1 MVESV
6 NLTGELDAMRS
17 VGEALAGLDEES
29 RTRVLRWA
37 VDIYGVSVN
46 FGKGKSKGSSDGQG
60 QSGAEEQRDDV
71 VADDFESAAELL
83 AMASPSTD
91 VERVL
96 VVGYWFQQLQGQ
108 EDLDSQ
114 TINTELKHQGHGVSN
129 ITKAFGGLISQKP
142 QLVIQ
147 LRKSGNSKQARK
159 KYKLTTAGIK
169 RVNSMLAGSGET
181 E

>member
-1 MVESV
+1 MNV
-6 NLTGELDAMRS
+6 
-17 VGEALAGLDEES
+17 
-29 RTRVLRWA
+29 
-37 VDIYGVSVN
+37 
-46 FGKGKSKGSSDGQG
+46 GKGKSKGGKGQESLEEEG
-60 QSGAEEQRDDV
+60 GAGIAPPE
-71 VADDFESAAELL
+71 FESAAELL

-96 VVGYWFQQLQGQ
+96 VVGYWFQEHQGN

-114 TINTELKHQGHGVSN
+114 TINTELKHQGHGVGN

-147 LRKSGNSKQARK
+147 LRKSGNSRQARK

-169 RVNSMLAGSGET
+169 RVNAMLTGGSET